1 MKTDKPRLVY
11 EFRPTTIVKIFM
23 FIDSAKFMVDMKRT
37 CHGNE
42 LEYIN
47 ECYNELKNV
56 IQMSSLNLY
65 VLSDRTLWG
74 AIRSGSL
81 LLWLFCR
88 EVASRRTFSFCKH
101 KLERS
106 IRFILQEEVL
116 FPISDNKKICLLL

>member
-1 MKTDKPRLVY
+1 MYHIRDTADHDCEPKKPHVKTNKPRLAY
-11 EFRPTTIVKIFM
+11 DFCPTTIVKIFM
-23 FIDSAKFMVDMKRT
+23 FIDSPKFMVHMKRT

-65 VLSDRTLWG
+65 ALSDRTLWG

-81 LLWLFCR
+81 LRW
-88 EVASRRTFSFCKH
+88 
-101 KLERS
+101 
-106 IRFILQEEVL
+106 
-116 FPISDNKKICLLL
+116 